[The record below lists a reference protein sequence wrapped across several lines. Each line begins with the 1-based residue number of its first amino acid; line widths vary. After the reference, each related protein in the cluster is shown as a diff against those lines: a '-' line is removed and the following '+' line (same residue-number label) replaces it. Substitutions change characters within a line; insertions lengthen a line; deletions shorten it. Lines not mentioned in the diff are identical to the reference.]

1 MNLEHFTAHIFPY
14 HFLSFLSQKF
24 GKCDGSQGWHLL
36 VVRTGNVI
44 ILCTSRAVETV
55 FLLVHVTYFWNYNFF
70 GWGMDLKDMAI
81 LVKQL
86 LLKVWH
92 NGKVYHSL
100 ECCFSSAFKLLFKVA
115 ATTSQVER
123 AGNNTVSVHSGIE
136 PTLCSSLSCLT
147 CLCLLKEPDV

>member
-1 MNLEHFTAHIFPY
+1 
-14 HFLSFLSQKF
+14 
-24 GKCDGSQGWHLL
+24 
-36 VVRTGNVI
+36 
-44 ILCTSRAVETV
+44 
-55 FLLVHVTYFWNYNFF
+55 
-70 GWGMDLKDMAI
+70 MAT

-86 LLKVWH
+86 LIKVWH

-123 AGNNTVSVHSGIE
+123 TANNTVSVHSGIE

-147 CLCLLKEPDV
+147 CLCLLKEPDVSGKDKSIELQEVKGEKNCNYRQLTT